1 LPEELVNEVRMGGSI
16 VEPMFARSRQGG
28 VVTDGF
34 DTGNGA
40 YTLGQRVSHAKFG
53 EGIILNLEG
62 SGGTTRIQVNFEE
75 AGSKWLVAEY
85 ANLETA

>member
-1 LPEELVNEVRMGGSI
+1 MGGSI
-16 VEPMFARSRQGG
+16 AEPMFARTRQGG
-28 VVTDGF
+28 VVTEGY
-34 DTGNGA
+34 DTGSGV
-40 YTLGQRVSHAKFG
+40 YTLGQRVSHSKFG

-62 SGGTTRIQVNFEE
+62 SGGTTRVQVNFVQVNFEE